1 MHQSYGQEDIRPPT
15 ERDPA
20 PRPKKQPKYFGHKEM
35 PTKMPTH
42 KKPPPARRI
51 IALLPILILV
61 ILWKTYGTRRNLDK
75 LLRWLNDP
83 YFD

>member
-1 MHQSYGQEDIRPPT
+1 
-15 ERDPA
+15 
-20 PRPKKQPKYFGHKEM
+20 
-35 PTKMPTH
+35 MPTH
-42 KKPPPARRI
+42 KKPSPARRI